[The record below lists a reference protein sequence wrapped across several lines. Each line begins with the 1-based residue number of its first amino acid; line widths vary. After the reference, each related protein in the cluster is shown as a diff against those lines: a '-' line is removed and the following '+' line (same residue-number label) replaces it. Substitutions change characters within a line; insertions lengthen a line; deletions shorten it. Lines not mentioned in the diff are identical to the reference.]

1 MVKKGEIMMK
11 KSQDSSLGQ
20 LKRSRRVST
29 ELPTFADG
37 VRGVTRDISASGLY
51 LVQDQPCEKGS
62 RIEFWVDLKTPTGDL
77 KLSAEGEVIRV
88 EKVDDGRFGI
98 GIKILRQVIQ
108 SVDSRLA

>member
-1 MVKKGEIMMK
+1 MK
-11 KSQDSSLGQ
+11 KTQDSSLGQ

-37 VRGVTRDISASGLY
+37 VRGVTRDVSVTGVYI
-51 LVQDQPCEKGS
+51 VQEQPCEKKGLH
-62 RIEFWVDLKTPTGDL
+62 IEFWVDLKTPTGDL

-98 GIKILRQVIQ
+98 GIKLLRQVIQ